1 MSDAAARAGAVLTID
16 LDAIVE
22 NWRRIAAHLAPDVRA
37 MAVVKADAYGLGAT
51 RIAPALAAA
60 GCARF
65 GVASIDE
72 GIALRRALPEGEI
85 LVFSGPFAGT
95 EPDFVA
101 HRLAPILNSPQQ
113 IAGWAAHAR
122 SINHRL
128 PAVIHVDTGLSR
140 LGLSEKEARAFAAD
154 NVVRDA
160 FEMILLMSHLAI
172 AEEPN
177 HPLNREQFDRF
188 ALARR
193 LFPGIPASLVASSG
207 IFIGPEWQADWVRP
221 GAALYGVNP
230 IPGKP
235 NPMAQVVHLQG
246 RIVQVRDIDAGRTVG
261 YGATWRASK
270 NTRLAIVAAG
280 YADGLLR
287 SLSNRGSAILGET
300 RVPLAGR
307 VSMDLMAFDIGAL
320 PAVAA
325 RPGDFVT
332 LIGPGNTVDDVG
344 DAAGSNAYEIL
355 TGLSRRYH
363 RIWRGGTGATGAGA
377 GR

>member
-1 MSDAAARAGAVLTID
+1 M
-16 LDAIVE
+16 
-22 NWRRIAAHLAPDVRA
+22 
-37 MAVVKADAYGLGAT
+37 
-51 RIAPALAAA
+51 
-60 GCARF
+60 
-65 GVASIDE
+65 
-72 GIALRRALPEGEI
+72 
-85 LVFSGPFAGT
+85 
-95 EPDFVA
+95 
-101 HRLAPILNSPQQ
+101 
-113 IAGWAAHAR
+113 
-122 SINHRL
+122 
-128 PAVIHVDTGLSR
+128 
-140 LGLSEKEARAFAAD
+140 
-154 NVVRDA
+154 RDA
-160 FEMILLMSHLAI
+160 FELILLMSHLAI
-172 AEEPN
+172 AEEPD

-246 RIVQVRDIDAGRTVG
+246 KIVQVRDIDAGRTVG

-320 PAVAA
+320 PAV
-325 RPGDFVT
+325 
-332 LIGPGNTVDDVG
+332 
-344 DAAGSNAYEIL
+344 
-355 TGLSRRYH
+355 RR
-363 RIWRGGTGATGAGA
+363 
-377 GR
+377 GRAISSP